1 MNIRLKSFL
10 PLLSLALLPLAGHA
24 AEHSDNISKGQ
35 YLATA
40 GDCVACHTAAGAKP
54 FSGGLKMST
63 PVGAIYST
71 NITPDKTTGI
81 GEYSYADFAKAL
93 REGVAKDG
101 HHLYPAMPYTAFARI
116 NDADMHALYDYFMKE
131 VKPVKQANRDSD
143 IPWPLNMRWP
153 LAAWNLMFH
162 DDKVFQPEN
171 SQSVEWNRGAYLVQG
186 LEHCG
191 TCHTPRGIA
200 FQEKALDQKDAVY
213 LTGGTLEGWHAPDLT
228 GSLKDGLGN
237 WQPQEIVTFLR
248 TGRTDTTAAFGSMTD
263 VIEHSTQHL
272 SDADLKAMATYLKSL
287 KASEPGTTTPAADD
301 KTTAALIKGDMSHP
315 GAQEYMD
322 NCSACHRIDGKGYA
336 KTFPALAHN
345 SAVLSDD
352 PSSLISIVLRGG
364 KMAVTKEA
372 VTGLTMPDFAWRLN
386 DQQVA
391 DLLTFVRAS
400 WGNQAPAVT
409 AGQVQKLRKGLS
421 TVERKDPNKENEPDT
436 GQQHQ

>member
-1 MNIRLKSFL
+1 MTIRLKKL
-10 PLLSLALLPLAGHA
+10 IPLLSMALLPLTGYA
-24 AEHSDNISKGQ
+24 ANGNDEISKGQ

-40 GDCVACHTAAGAKP
+40 GDCVACHTAAGGKP
-54 FSGGLKMST
+54 FAGGLQMST

-81 GEYSYADFAKAL
+81 GDYSYEDFAKAL
-93 REGVAKDG
+93 REGVARDG
-101 HHLYPAMPYTAFARI
+101 HHLYPAMPYTAFAKI
-116 NDADMHALYDYFMKE
+116 NDEDMHALYDYFIKQ
-131 VKPVKQANRDSD
+131 VKPVTQTNRDSD

-153 LAAWNLMFH
+153 LAAWNLIFH
-162 DDKVFQPEN
+162 DDSVFQPDSN
-171 SQSVEWNRGAYLVQG
+171 KSAEWNHGAYLVQG

-200 FQEKALDQKDAVY
+200 FQEKALDQKNPGY

-228 GSLKDGLGN
+228 GNLKGGLGS
-237 WQPQEIVTFLR
+237 WKSDDIVEFLR

-272 SDADLKAMATYLKSL
+272 SNADLKAMATYLKSL
-287 KASEPGTTTPAADD
+287 KRADADGSVLSTAD
-301 KTTAALIKGDMSHP
+301 KTTAALVKGDMTQP

-322 NCSACHRIDGKGYA
+322 NCSACHRINGKGYA

-364 KMAVTKEA
+364 KMAITKEA

-386 DQQVA
+386 DQQMA
-391 DLLTFVRAS
+391 DLLTFVRSS
-400 WGNQAPAVT
+400 WGNQAMKVT
-409 AGQVQKLRKGLS
+409 ADQVGKLRKNLS
-421 TVERKDPNKENEPDT
+421 TVERKDPDRNNEPNT
-436 GQQHQ
+436 GQEHQ

>member
-10 PLLSLALLPLAGHA
+10 PLLSLALLPLAVHA
-24 AEHSDNISKGQ
+24 AEGSDNISKGQ

-40 GDCVACHTAAGAKP
+40 GDCGACHTAAGAKP

-131 VKPVKQANRDSD
+131 VKPVKQPNRDSD

-162 DDKVFQPEN
+162 DDKVFQPDS

-237 WQPQEIVTFLR
+237 WQPEEIVTFLR

-287 KASEPGTTTPAADD
+287 KASEPGTKMPAADD

-322 NCSACHRIDGKGYA
+322 NCSACHRINGEGYA

-391 DLLTFVRAS
+391 DLLTFVRGS

-409 AGQVQKLRKGLS
+409 ADQVQKLRKSLS